1 MHGSCPKPESH
12 KVNTLLRRLKEKEEE
27 ITEILNA
34 LTEESAKG
42 TPILVEGKKDVA
54 TLRMLG
60 IDGPIVTIKTGGK
73 SLLDTV
79 FELEETKTV
88 KVILLLDFDRRG
100 KQGTNRLRQN
110 LEHAGITVN
119 LELWRALLRIV
130 GKDVQCVEG
139 LDAYLQ
145 NLKTKTLNQR

>member
-27 ITEILNA
+27 LIEILNA
-34 LTEESAKG
+34 LIEESAKG
-42 TPILVEGKKDVA
+42 IPILVEGKKDVA
-54 TLRMLG
+54 TLRILG
-60 IDGPIVTIKTGGK
+60 IEGPIVTIKTGGK
-73 SLLDTV
+73 SFLDTV
-79 FELEETKTV
+79 FELERKKTV
-88 KVILLLDFDRRG
+88 KVVLLLDFDRRG

-110 LEHAGITVN
+110 LEHAGIIVD
-119 LELWRALLRIV
+119 LEFWCALLRIV

-145 NLKTKTLNQR
+145 NLKTKTFKEH